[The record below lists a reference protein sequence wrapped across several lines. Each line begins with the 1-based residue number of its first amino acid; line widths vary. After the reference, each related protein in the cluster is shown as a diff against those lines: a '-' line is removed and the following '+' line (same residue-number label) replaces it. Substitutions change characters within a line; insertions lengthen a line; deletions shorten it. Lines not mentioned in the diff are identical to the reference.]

1 MRSLQSAEAEL
12 ATLDTVILAVSFRPA
27 DFNKD
32 LCAREG
38 FSFHVLSDPERRV
51 IREYNVWNA
60 EEDVARRV
68 TFWIDREGV
77 IRRVWRQVTPLTMGQ
92 DLIEFVRQWNRGKVA
107 YTTHCARCHGDDG
120 NATGY
125 PGIKRIGGLG
135 SHMTEEEIDR
145 ATEASGIVDLNQLSD
160 AERKALFV
168 YAAGL

>member
-1 MRSLQSAEAEL
+1 M
-12 ATLDTVILAVSFRPA
+12 ILAVSFRPA

-38 FSFHVLSDPERRV
+38 FSFHVLSDPEREV
-51 IREYNVWNA
+51 IRRYNVWNA
-60 EEDVARRV
+60 KEDVARRV

-92 DLIEFVRQWNRGKVA
+92 DLAEFVRQWNRGKVA
-107 YTTHCARCHGDDG
+107 YTTHCARCHGGDG

-125 PGIKRIGGLG
+125 PGIKPIGALG
-135 SHMTEEEIDR
+135 NHMTEEEIGR
-145 ATEASGIVDLNQLSD
+145 ATEASGIVDLDQLSP

-168 YAAGL
+168 YTSGL

>member
-1 MRSLQSAEAEL
+1 LRSLQSAEAEL
-12 ATLDTVILAVSFRPA
+12 AALDTVILAVSFRPA

-38 FSFHVLSDPERRV
+38 FSFHTLSDPN
-51 IREYNVWNA
+51 REAVRQYNVWNA
-60 EEDVARRV
+60 EENVARRV

-77 IRRVWRQVTPLTMGQ
+77 IRRVWREVTPLTMGK
-92 DLIEFVRQWNRGKVA
+92 DIVEFLRQWNRGKVA
-107 YTTHCARCHGDDG
+107 YATHCARCHGDDG

-125 PGIKRIGGLG
+125 PGIQRIGGLG
-135 SHMTEEEIDR
+135 NRLSEEEIDR
-145 ATEASGIVDLNQLSD
+145 ATEASGIVDLNQLSP